1 MTTIIAIA
9 SSKGGSGKTT
19 TATTLAAG
27 LARYERTL
35 LIDFDAQGH
44 AALAFGLP
52 VKPGVYNWIVCAA
65 PLEQCTLP
73 GRPELL
79 TILPGDSYTKA
90 VEGMY
95 ASDRNFTAL
104 VGNLRGLDY
113 PFVIIDTNPS
123 GLLAEVALAAADLVI
138 VPFRPEPFG
147 MDGLYASLEL
157 MSELAPHAQMRLLPA
172 GYDQRLRE
180 HRDNLRSVQELSP
193 RPLHPIRA
201 RVAVMDAQSRGQ
213 SIWEYKRPNSGIGDV
228 QSDYDQ
234 LVSVVMELG
243 RQQWQ
248 SA

>member
-1 MTTIIAIA
+1 MTTIISVC

-19 TATTLAAG
+19 TATTLASG
-27 LARYERTL
+27 LAKFERTL
-35 LIDFDAQGH
+35 LVDFDAQGH

-95 ASDRNFTAL
+95 TSDQHFATL
-104 VGNLRGLDY
+104 VGNLRSLDY

-180 HRDNLRSVQELSP
+180 HRDNLRSVQDKG
-193 RPLHPIRA
+193 PLHPIRA

-213 SIWEYKRPNSGIGDV
+213 SIWEYKRQGSGIVDV

-234 LVSVVMELG
+234 LVGVVMEMG